1 MTFETTFNVPAQL
14 IMNGEVIDVMVQSVS
29 TRDEETTIVHE
40 EKFKV
45 SNGKLFIEPHII
57 GRNIQTVTTFECMKI
72 ENKRV
77 F

>member
-14 IMNGEVIDVMVQSVS
+14 IMNGEVIEVMVQSVS
-29 TRDEETTIVHE
+29 TRDEETPIVHE
-40 EKFKV
+40 EKYKD
-45 SNGKLFIEPHII
+45 SNGKLFVEPHIV
-57 GRNIQTVTTFECMKI
+57 GKNIQTVTTFECMKI

>member
-1 MTFETTFNVPAQL
+1 MTFETAFNVPAQL

-40 EKFKV
+40 EKFKD